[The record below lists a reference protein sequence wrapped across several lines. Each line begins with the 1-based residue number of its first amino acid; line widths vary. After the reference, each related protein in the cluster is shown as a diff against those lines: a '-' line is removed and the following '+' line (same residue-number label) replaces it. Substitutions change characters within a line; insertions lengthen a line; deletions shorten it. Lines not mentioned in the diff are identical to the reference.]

1 MLRFKAFISE
11 KKDPEAKEK
20 AHLAHFN
27 SEVDRVKKE
36 TGKDHIVLHHN
47 GKVHHITHAEKVSGT
62 PKADFKLHD
71 KHGNHV
77 YVSHK
82 DYKGSGDAAK
92 SYNQLGGV
100 SKYKDHPTV
109 KKFKHA
115 IEKHHGG
122 SAEGKGTISMHLD
135 HKGNKDHH
143 DLVKKALFGHDHGGG
158 KHGPNAVHSLVQGHM
173 NLKKH
178 KDGHKIEAHHI
189 MHHDE
194 NLKHDYHVFART
206 AKSGSSKRNDLGLKH
221 TRVGIGMKSGRKISH
236 TVD

>member
-1 MLRFKAFISE
+1 MLRFKTFINE

-20 AHLAHFN
+20 MHLAHFN
-27 SEVDRVKKE
+27 DEVNRVKKE
-36 TGKDHIVLHHN
+36 TGKDHVVLHHN
-47 GKVHHITHAEKVSGT
+47 GKKHQITHAEKVSGT

-71 KHGNHV
+71 KKGNHV

-100 SKYKDHPTV
+100 SKFKDHPAV
-109 KKFKHA
+109 KKFQKA
-115 IEKHHGG
+115 IEKDHGG
-122 SAEGKGTISMHLD
+122 TAEGKGTISMHLD
-135 HKGNKDHH
+135 NKNKQHH
-143 DLVKKALFGHDHGGG
+143 DLVKKALFGKDHGG
-158 KHGPNAVHSLVQGHM
+158 KHGNDACHSLIQGHM

-178 KDGHKIEAHHI
+178 KDGHHIDAHHI

-194 NLKHDYHVFART
+194 PIKHDYHIFART

-221 TRVGIGMKSGRKISH
+221 TRVGIGMKAGRKISH
-236 TVD
+236 EVK